1 MSSQCMPLSSMM
13 YRDKKIAKAFV
24 IIANAKVGKKM
35 MQHDCRVNKVKLS
48 SAICMNDVG
57 MDISFYEKFHIVLF
71 AR

>member
-1 MSSQCMPLSSMM
+1 M

-24 IIANAKVGKKM
+24 IILYAKVYKKR
-35 MQHDCRVNKVKLS
+35 MQLGCKVNKVKLS